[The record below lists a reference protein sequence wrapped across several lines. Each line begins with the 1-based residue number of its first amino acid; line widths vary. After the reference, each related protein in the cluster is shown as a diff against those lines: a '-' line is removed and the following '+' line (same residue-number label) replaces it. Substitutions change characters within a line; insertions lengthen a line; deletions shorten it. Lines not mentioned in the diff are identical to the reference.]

1 MCMFFQQLDQEAQRL
16 TGEQPSSREL
26 IDEKQTE
33 ITENW
38 EQLTQRADE
47 RSARNPCT
55 LMVKY
60 LITRNYICAQIEQ
73 CFHSLYVQ
81 RIIHIFVINAL
92 LLRVY

>member
-1 MCMFFQQLDQEAQRL
+1 MLCVMCMFIQQLDQEAQRL

-47 RSARNPCT
+47 RSAKNPCT
-55 LMVKY
+55 V
-60 LITRNYICAQIEQ
+60 RP
-73 CFHSLYVQ
+73 
-81 RIIHIFVINAL
+81 
-92 LLRVY
+92 